1 MADAAAAAPDA
12 PHHPTAGTFLIAFK
26 AAAIAYY
33 VLCGWLPIP
42 FTVNFC
48 VVAFLLV
55 LDFWTVRALARH
67 RVARAR
73 RARLRPPPDP
83 TPASRTRRS
92 RTSPAA

>member
-55 LDFWTVRALARH
+55 LDFWTVRRAEEACCGGAAG
-67 RVARAR
+67 ARAC
-73 RARLRPPPDP
+73 
-83 TPASRTRRS
+83 S
-92 RTSPAA
+92 

>member
-55 LDFWTVRALARH
+55 LDFWTVR
-67 RVARAR
+67 
-73 RARLRPPPDP
+73 
-83 TPASRTRRS
+83 
-92 RTSPAA
+92 